1 MAKLYRYDGIIED
14 VTPKSGSDFTLE
26 EMQAMVGG
34 YIETLSLTDGKWIV
48 VNEEGKLNNL
58 PLNFNATKIIRD
70 NGYNDYIVG
79 NALICNNNEIK

>member
-1 MAKLYRYDGIIED
+1 MAKFYRYDGIIED
-14 VTPKSGSDFTLE
+14 VTPKNGNDFTLE

-48 VNEEGKLNNL
+48 VNEEGKLHNL

-79 NALICNNNEIK
+79 NAIICNNNEIN